1 MTERTSRIAVAFE
14 ALLFALPVTL
24 LGTLAFASV
33 LFSLASRSD
42 QIYERAQNIVYTLPV
57 LPLLAGWTLVARF
70 VIFGSDSLRSSSRLL
85 WLLALSGV
93 ALVCAALLF
102 RVRANFGDARSLW
115 AWVRS
120 YLGELIFGAPAI
132 VPLIHLIFERR
143 LRMPSNQSL
152 ERP

>member
-42 QIYERAQNIVYTLPV
+42 QIYEKAQNIVYTLPV
-57 LPLLAGWTLVARF
+57 LPLLAGWTLVARL
-70 VIFGSDSLRSSSRLL
+70 IFGSDSLRSSSRLL
-85 WLLALSGV
+85 WLLALSDV